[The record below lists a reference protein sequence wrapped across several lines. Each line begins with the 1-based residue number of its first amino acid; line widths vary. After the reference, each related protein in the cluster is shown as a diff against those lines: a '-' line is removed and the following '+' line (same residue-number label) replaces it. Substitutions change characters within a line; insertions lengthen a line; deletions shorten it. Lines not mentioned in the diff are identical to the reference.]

1 MSLLPAPGTISFAR
15 GIPSPDMFPVDALAE
30 AARRAVQIHGRVA
43 LNYGPPGGFAP
54 LREWLGAR
62 HGVAPERVLVT
73 PGSMIGLNFVVG
85 HLFPEGGAAI
95 VEAPAY
101 DRMLGALTIAGVD
114 VATIANTDA
123 GPDFD
128 RLRALAAGDPK
139 PKLLYVLPT
148 FHNPTGR
155 TLTLEQRRELVAIAV
170 EHELLVLEDDPY
182 GLLRID
188 GEPQPYLYE
197 LFRDAGAEHLS
208 IFASSF
214 SKSVAPGLRVGY
226 LILPDA
232 LVAPIEALVT
242 RTYVSP
248 PLLAQAQLL
257 EFLLS
262 GAFEP
267 HLEFLSSFLRP
278 RRDALLERLD
288 ADLTGVAQ
296 WTRPDGGYFLWLEL
310 PPTID
315 AADLNAAAAEV
326 GISFVPGAGFFGAP
340 NTARLSFSYPSVD
353 DIQEGAQ
360 RLTALVLETIERG
373 SVQPQ
378 AATTRG
384 RQ

>member
-1 MSLLPAPGTISFAR
+1 VSLLPAAGTISFAR
-15 GIPSPDMFPVDALAE
+15 GIPSPDMFPIEALAE
-30 AARRAVQIHGRVA
+30 CAQRAIEKHGRVA

-73 PGSMIGLNFVVG
+73 PGSMIGLNFIVS
-85 HLFPEGGAAI
+85 HTFRNGGTAI

-101 DRMLGALTIAGVD
+101 DRMLGALTHAGAD
-114 VATIANTDA
+114 VQRIDNTEA

-128 RLRALAAGDPK
+128 RLRELAAGDPK

-170 EHELLVLEDDPY
+170 EHELLVVEDDPY

-188 GEPQPYLYE
+188 GKPQPYVYE
-197 LFRDAGAEHLS
+197 LLREAGAEHLS
-208 IFASSF
+208 VFASSF

-226 LILPDA
+226 FVVPES
-232 LVAPIEALVT
+232 LVAPLEALVT

-267 HLEFLSSFLRP
+267 HLEFLASFLRP

-288 ADLTGVAQ
+288 ADLTGLAR
-296 WTRPDGGYFLWLEL
+296 WTRPEGGYFLWLEL
-310 PPTID
+310 PPAVD
-315 AADLNAAAAEV
+315 AAELNVAAADV
-326 GISFVPGAGFFGAP
+326 GISFVPGEGFFGGP
-340 NTARLSFSYPSVD
+340 STARLSFSYPSVD
-353 DIQEGAQ
+353 EIQEGAR
-360 RLTALVLETIERG
+360 RLTSLVRETLDR
-373 SVQPQ
+373 
-378 AATTRG
+378 
-384 RQ
+384 